1 MFSVSQGTKEL
12 AGTSGETV
20 TQGIDGLLERSQAYY
35 QKGARFAKWRAVIKI
50 GKGAPTQNAIY
61 QNAYTLARY
70 ASISQQAGLVPIV
83 EPEVLVLDG
92 DHDINVSAKVR
103 ESFQVCCWLFPKVGV
118 IPSIFSHRRSLKRPL
133 ALFTAS

>member
-103 ESFQVCCWLFPKVGV
+103 QSFQFVVGFP
-118 IPSIFSHRRSLKRPL
+118 LKL
-133 ALFTAS
+133 V